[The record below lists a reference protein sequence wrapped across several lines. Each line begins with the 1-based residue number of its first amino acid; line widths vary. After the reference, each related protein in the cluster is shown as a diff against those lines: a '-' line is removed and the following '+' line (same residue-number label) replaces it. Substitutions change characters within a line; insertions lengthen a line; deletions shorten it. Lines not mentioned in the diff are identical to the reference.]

1 MPPTMLTVPYQA
13 FEVNHVYLTPFQLD
27 KYGKMI
33 AQLSYKDH
41 SIDFHD
47 VSILTPPL
55 RVIDYQS
62 DTSRLRL
69 DLSDHFTFQVKL
81 NTFYEY
87 LISTFYLHQNG
98 FLQIKH
104 KTMETIRQM
113 FYSLLDGSVLSLYIY
128 PTTFVRRADG
138 SVCRISEIQS
148 GDIIRCVIRF
158 HGISQLHHRDGLKLR
173 LHHSVPQLWLTLK
186 SEK

>member
-1 MPPTMLTVPYQA
+1 MSPTMLTISYQA
-13 FEVNHVYLTPFQLD
+13 FEVNHVYLTPFQMD

-55 RVIDYQS
+55 RVVDYQA

-81 NTFYEY
+81 NMFYEY

-98 FLQIKH
+98 FLQVKH
-104 KTMETIRQM
+104 KTMDTIRQM
-113 FYSLLDGSVLSLYIY
+113 FYSLLDGSLLSLYIY
-128 PTTFVRRADG
+128 PTTYVRRSDG
-138 SVCRISEIQS
+138 SNCRISDIQS

-158 HGISQLHHRDGLKLR
+158 HGISQLNHRDGLKLR
-173 LHHSVPQLWLTLK
+173 LHHSIPHLWLTLK